1 MDNFD
6 QTMLYTSITSGELPK
21 MVADKLKEF
30 NKILKDEKEISL
42 YQLKETDKEEVI
54 QWPK

>member
-6 QTMLYTSITSGELPK
+6 QTTLYTSITSGELQK

-30 NKILKDEKEISL
+30 NKILKDDGEISL
-42 YQLKETDKEEVI
+42 YQLKETDKEEVTK
-54 QWPK
+54 WPK